1 MKQGKG
7 IRKMTNAK
15 PRFYQMISF
24 QVTTINLIMLVVFS
38 VVMLFVMR
46 SYDSTVTTSKNM
58 INDIMRLT
66 SSESN
71 IN

>member
-1 MKQGKG
+1 MKQKKG

-58 INDIMRLT
+58 MNDIMGLT
-66 SSESN
+66 SAESN
-71 IN
+71 IK